1 MSVPAQL
8 SPLRPGSGIPGSGMT
23 TSGVTGLVGFVL
35 GLVAAVGMVVYAAW
49 LAIAAVT
56 AVSGTGTVAAPDVS
70 GTVVGALHSTGAVQ
84 HSAAQQARPS
94 AATLPTPP
102 TPAGATLAFD
112 QLWVSRD
119 GNSIVV
125 GAPTAGISALTG
137 ESMIQVPVTLTN
149 NGERDWVPE
158 STTFVGTL
166 NNAPVPESTEGDWM
180 YRSPIVPHTS
190 VTLTKVFLST
200 PGQFGLKVSTPDG
213 VALFAG
219 QV

>member
-8 SPLRPGSGIPGSGMT
+8 SPLRPGSAGITG
-23 TSGVTGLVGFVL
+23 SGVTGLVGFVL
-35 GLVAAVGMVVYAAW
+35 GLVAAVGIVVYGAW
-49 LAIAAVT
+49 VAVAAVT
-56 AVSGTGTVAAPDVS
+56 SMGATAQDVS

-84 HSAAQQARPS
+84 HSVAQQTRPP

-112 QLWVSRD
+112 QLWVSRN
-119 GNSIVV
+119 GNTIVV
-125 GAPTAGISALTG
+125 GVPTAGISALTG
-137 ESMIQVPVTLTN
+137 ESMVQVPVTLTN
-149 NGERDWVPE
+149 NGERDWVPV

-190 VTLTKVFLST
+190 VTLTKVFMSK

-219 QV
+219 QA